1 MTSSLLE
8 VDRLQVEFPNGRGR
22 SLPAVCGMSFSLG
35 AGECLAIVGES
46 GSGKTM
52 TARSVI
58 KLLPPPGRIVGG
70 SIRFQGLELTS
81 LSEREVRRFRG
92 AKIGMIFQ
100 DPMSSLSPLRS
111 IGQQIDESLLLH
123 GKARTRR
130 EARRKTIGLLEEVGL
145 PQPDKQVGRYRNQL
159 SGGMNQRAM
168 IAMVLAS
175 EPEILIADEPT
186 TALDVT
192 SQAGVLQLLDRVRR
206 ERDMAML
213 LITHDLAVV
222 AGLAERVAIMYAG
235 HLVEDGPVRQIFQNP
250 RHPYTRALLEAIP
263 GSRGNLPVPSIPGS
277 IPAGGQRPSGCVF
290 HPRCFLGTERKL
302 CLREAPATTVVGLV
316 DGSAG
321 AAVAHRVSCHYS
333 ADMDKIEGLVYPESL
348 VQGQPAPDIPE
359 HEDALLAVRSLRKVY
374 RQGKGIVRRAAHDVV
389 AVEEVSFD
397 LHEGETVGLVGES
410 GSGKSTTA
418 RLILGLVRADS
429 GQISFLGQCHDPRNR
444 ASMRKMRRHM
454 QMIFQD
460 PDGSLDPRMTVG
472 DIVSEP
478 LRAQKM
484 GTRREQIRSAAALL
498 ERVGLQGDDIA
509 RYPGQ
514 FSGGQKQRIGIA
526 RALAIKPKLIV
537 CDEPVTA
544 LDVSVQAEILNLI
557 RQIQADTGVS
567 FLFIAHDL
575 AVVRQVAH
583 RVVVMQ
589 SGRIVEQ
596 ASTGKFFM
604 EPKHEYSRALLR
616 AMPVADPDAAGTWL
630 SGEPSQDGD
639 AEEVAAF

>member
-1 MTSSLLE
+1 MTSSLLD
-8 VDRLQVEFPNGRGR
+8 VDRLQVEFPNGGGR
-22 SLPAVCGMSFSLG
+22 PLPAVCGVSFSLG

-52 TARSVI
+52 TARSII

-70 SIRFQGLELTS
+70 SVEFRGLELTG
-81 LSEREVRRFRG
+81 LPEREVRKVRG

-145 PQPDKQVGRYRNQL
+145 PEPEKQVGRYRNQL

-206 ERDMAML
+206 ERGMAML

-222 AGLAERVAIMYAG
+222 AGLADRVAIMYAG
-235 HLVEDGPVRQIFQNP
+235 HLVEDGPVQGIFRNP

-277 IPAGGQRPSGCVF
+277 IPAGGRRPSGCVF
-290 HPRCFLGTERKL
+290 HPRCFLGKQRKL
-302 CLREAPATTVVGLV
+302 CVNKAPAATVVGLV
-316 DGSAG
+316 DGRPADAAG
-321 AAVAHRVSCHYS
+321 HRVSCHYS
-333 ADMDKIEGLVYPESL
+333 PEMDTIEGLVYGDSL
-348 VQGQPAPDIPE
+348 APAQPAPDLDK
-359 HEDALLAVRSLRKVY
+359 HQDALLEVRALRKVY
-374 RQGKGIVRRAAHDVV
+374 RQGRGIVRRTGLEVV
-389 AVEEVSFD
+389 AVDEVSFD

-418 RLILGLVRADS
+418 RLILGLLRADS
-429 GQISFLGQCHDPRNR
+429 GQITFLGQCHDPSNK

-472 DIVSEP
+472 DIVGEP
-478 LRAQKM
+478 LRAQQI
-484 GTRREQIRSAAALL
+484 GTRREQIKSAAELL
-498 ERVGLQGDDIA
+498 ERVGLHGDDVA

-526 RALAIKPKLIV
+526 RALAIEPKLIV

-557 RQIQADTGVS
+557 RQIQSDTGVS

-596 ASTGKFFM
+596 APTEEFFM
-604 EPKHEYSRALLR
+604 QPKHEYTQALLR
-616 AMPVADPDAAGTWL
+616 AMPVADPDAAATWL
-630 SGEPSQDGD
+630 SGESVQDGD
-639 AEEVAAF
+639 AEEVAKL